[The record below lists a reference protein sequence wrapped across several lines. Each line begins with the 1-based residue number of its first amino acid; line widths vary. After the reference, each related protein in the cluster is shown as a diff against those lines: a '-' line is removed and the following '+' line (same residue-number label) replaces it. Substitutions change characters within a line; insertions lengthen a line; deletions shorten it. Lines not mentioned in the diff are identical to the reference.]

1 MIDHVRRK
9 LCINPLCSKHWSACE
24 KQNGPRLLCRRRKLL
39 QLTFQFRLSLLQ
51 GGAHERMLARQFP
64 EAICLQNLRLNV
76 RRQLL
81 PSARVPAAFG
91 LAHNLFDFAK
101 FHPPNAR
108 QQRPLVGM
116 WIEIGIEKHAVAVAA
131 RHVLQRKRNK
141 IDVVYSDLQ
150 ATRDEAL
157 KSISR
162 GLEAARKRLAKVGLE
177 ADVSA
182 TKDGDEIKLFIRRGR
197 NQVKAEVN
205 HVFRGTV
212 LPVDTRQLGNEARK
226 LFTTE
231 LSAPVLATP
240 ELYGSKLVAAMDR
253 QHPRDLFDVRGLF
266 ERGGLTAEVVE
277 CFVCYLAGH
286 NRPVHEVLFSR
297 DVDISSAFE
306 NEFAGMARNPIT
318 LVELQQVRRKL
329 KRELPIALTASQR
342 KFLLGL
348 PNHDVRRQ
356 RLCA

>member
-1 MIDHVRRK
+1 MDRTYIEIVRLLLESAPAIFETPHFAMK
-9 LCINPLCSKHWSACE
+9 GGTAINLFIE
-24 KQNGPRLLCRRRKLL
+24 DMPRL
-39 QLTFQFRLSLLQ
+39 S
-51 GGAHERMLARQFP
+51 
-64 EAICLQNLRLNV
+64 V
-76 RRQLL
+76 
-81 PSARVPAAFG
+81 
-91 LAHNLFDFAK
+91 D
-101 FHPPNAR
+101 
-108 QQRPLVGM
+108 
-116 WIEIGIEKHAVAVAA
+116 
-131 RHVLQRKRNK
+131 
-141 IDVVYSDLQ
+141 IDVVYTDHQ

-157 KSISR
+157 KSISK
-162 GLEAARKRLAKVGLE
+162 GLEAVRKRLAKASLE

-197 NQVKAEVN
+197 NQVKVEVN

-212 LPVDTRQLGNEARK
+212 LPVETRRLGNEARK

-231 LSAPVLATP
+231 LSVPVLVAP

-297 DVDISSAFE
+297 DVDMSSAFE

-318 LVELQQVRRKL
+318 LAELQHVRRKL
-329 KRELPIALTASQR
+329 KKELPIALTASQR

-348 PNHDVRRQ
+348 VTGEPDWQLMKCPHLSQLPAIRWKLHNFAKLQKSNPGKFTQQADELR
-356 RLCA
+356 AGFAG

>member
-1 MIDHVRRK
+1 MDKTYIELVRLLLESAPAIFETPHFAMK
-9 LCINPLCSKHWSACE
+9 GGTAINLFIE
-24 KQNGPRLLCRRRKLL
+24 DMPRL
-39 QLTFQFRLSLLQ
+39 S
-51 GGAHERMLARQFP
+51 
-64 EAICLQNLRLNV
+64 V
-76 RRQLL
+76 
-81 PSARVPAAFG
+81 
-91 LAHNLFDFAK
+91 D
-101 FHPPNAR
+101 
-108 QQRPLVGM
+108 
-116 WIEIGIEKHAVAVAA
+116 
-131 RHVLQRKRNK
+131 
-141 IDVVYSDLQ
+141 IDVVYTDHQ

-157 KSISR
+157 KSISK
-162 GLEAARKRLAKVGLE
+162 GLEAVRKRLAKAGLE
-177 ADVSA
+177 ADASA

-197 NQVKAEVN
+197 NQVKVEVN

-212 LPVDTRQLGNEARK
+212 MPVETRQLGNEARK

-231 LSAPVLATP
+231 LSVPVLATS

-297 DVDISSAFE
+297 DVDMSSAFE

-329 KRELPIALTASQR
+329 KKELPAVLTTKTSTV
-342 KFLLGL
+342 FLLGL
-348 PNHDVRRQ
+348 VIR
-356 RLCA
+356 A